1 MGAIITDSR
10 FTDKET
16 AANILTA
23 MNLTIFYQL
32 AEPQTIPLG
41 KVELPALPE
50 ATSNV
55 WNDGNIPANVYVQYL
70 KDVNIAFADLESK
83 LTQAVVAAAAN
94 L

>member
-1 MGAIITDSR
+1 MRQS
-10 FTDKET
+10 DK
-16 AANILTA
+16 AA
-23 MNLTIFYQL
+23 QVE
-32 AEPQTIPLG
+32 AEI
-41 KVELPALPE
+41 KASEARRVEAEQGRAEAE

>member
-1 MGAIITDSR
+1 
-10 FTDKET
+10 
-16 AANILTA
+16 

-55 WNDGNIPANVYVQYL
+55 WNDGNIPASVYIQYL